1 MGKRCAYLPNR
12 CVGLDVVEARRNT
25 FKSPKPDAVR
35 LLVYDILKEV
45 NRGDG
50 YSNLLLPEALTASSF
65 EQRDKGFA
73 TELLYGTLRMQG
85 RHDYIASQVSDRP
98 WSEVDSGIVDVI
110 RLGAHQL
117 FEMRVPSHAAVSA
130 TVELARKVLGESK
143 ASFVNALLRKMS
155 AKTLDQWLEPVSEIS
170 DPVTR
175 LSIMYSHPEWI
186 VSAYFDLLR
195 DFAEVESLLSAN
207 NMPATP
213 TIVWWPGR
221 SSAEE
226 FLSQGGVSSRYSNF
240 GIKIDA
246 APSSLEAVRHR
257 RAGVQDEGS
266 QLVAQIFSEVVK
278 GSEDWLDLCAGPGG
292 KAALLSALAKESGK
306 KFTANEISAPRA
318 KLVEQVIGGARVLVG
333 DGRQIASLGEKFGAV
348 LADVPCTGLGALR
361 RRPEVR
367 WRRSVADLRELTQLQ
382 RELADAAIEVVAEG
396 GYFGYATCSPH
407 LAETSIAVGDI
418 LRKHPEMELLDL
430 APYLPTDLQGAIR
443 DKSLSLWT
451 HRHETDAMFLAIF
464 RKKSPSEN

>member
-1 MGKRCAYLPNR
+1 M
-12 CVGLDVVEARRNT
+12 VEARRNT
-25 FKSPKPDAVR
+25 FKSPKPDPVR

-45 NRGDG
+45 NRSDG
-50 YSNLLLPEALTASSF
+50 YSNLLLPQALTTSNF

-85 RHDYIASQVSDRP
+85 RHDYIAAQVSDRP
-98 WSEVDSGIVDVI
+98 WSEVDSGIVDVV

-155 AKTLDQWLEPVSEIS
+155 AQSLDQWLAPANLIS
-170 DPVTR
+170 DPVER
-175 LSIMYSHPEWI
+175 LSIIYSHPEWI

-195 DFAEVESLLSAN
+195 DFTEVESLLSAN
-207 NMPATP
+207 NLAATP

-226 FLSQGGVSSRYSNF
+226 LISLGAQPTKYSDY
-240 GIKIDA
+240 GMKIDG
-246 APSSLEAVRHR
+246 APSTLEAVRHR

-266 QLVAQIFSEVVK
+266 QLVAQIFAKVV
-278 GSEDWLDLCAGPGG
+278 SSQDNWLDLCAGPGG
-292 KAALLSALAKESGK
+292 KAALLSSLAKESGK

-318 KLVEQVIGGARVLVG
+318 KLVEQVIGGARLLVG
-333 DGRQIASLGEKFGAV
+333 DGRDIATLGEKYGAI

-367 WRRSVADLRELTQLQ
+367 WRRTVADLRELTQLQ
-382 RELADAAIEVVAEG
+382 RELSDAAISVLEDG
-396 GYFGYATCSPH
+396 GFFGYATCSPH
-407 LAETSIAVGDI
+407 LAETSIAVSDI
-418 LRKHPEMELLDL
+418 LRKHPELELVDL
-430 APYLPTDLQGAIR
+430 QPYLPADLNSAMR

-451 HRHETDAMFLAIF
+451 HRHETDAMFLAVF
-464 RKKSPSEN
+464 RKKLADEK

>member
-1 MGKRCAYLPNR
+1 M
-12 CVGLDVVEARRNT
+12 VEARRNT
-25 FKSPKPDAVR
+25 FKSPKPVPVR

-45 NRGDG
+45 NRSDG
-50 YSNLLLPEALTASSF
+50 YSNLLLPQALTTSNF

-85 RHDYIASQVSDRP
+85 RHDYIAAQVSDRP
-98 WSEVDSGIVDVI
+98 WSEVDSGIVDVV

-155 AKTLDQWLEPVSEIS
+155 AQSLDQWLAPANLIS
-170 DPVTR
+170 DPVER
-175 LSIMYSHPEWI
+175 LAILYSHPEWI

-195 DFAEVESLLSAN
+195 DFTEVESLLSAN
-207 NMPATP
+207 NLAATP

-226 FLSQGGVSSRYSNF
+226 LISLGAQPTKYSDY
-240 GIKIDA
+240 GMKIDG
-246 APSSLEAVRHR
+246 APSTLEAVRHR

-266 QLVAQIFSEVVK
+266 QLVAQIFAKVVANQ
-278 GSEDWLDLCAGPGG
+278 DNWLDLCAGPGG
-292 KAALLSALAKESGK
+292 KAALLSSLAKESEK

-318 KLVEQVIGGARVLVG
+318 KLVEQVIGGARLLVG
-333 DGRQIASLGEKFGAV
+333 DGREIATLGEKYGAI

-367 WRRSVADLRELTQLQ
+367 WRRTVADLRELTQLQ
-382 RELADAAIEVVAEG
+382 RELSDAAISVLEDG
-396 GYFGYATCSPH
+396 GFFGYATCSPH
-407 LAETSIAVGDI
+407 LAETSIAVSDI
-418 LRKHPEMELLDL
+418 LRKHPELELVDL
-430 APYLPTDLQGAIR
+430 QPYLPAQLNSAMR

-451 HRHETDAMFLAIF
+451 HRHETDAMFLAVF
-464 RKKSPSEN
+464 RKKIANEK

>member
-1 MGKRCAYLPNR
+1 M
-12 CVGLDVVEARRNT
+12 VEARRNT
-25 FKSPKPDAVR
+25 FKSPKPDPVR

-45 NRGDG
+45 NRSDG
-50 YSNLLLPEALTASSF
+50 YSNLLLPQALTASNF

-85 RHDYIASQVSDRP
+85 RHDYIATQVSDRP
-98 WSEVDSGIVDVI
+98 WSEVDSGIVDVV

-155 AKTLDQWLEPVSEIS
+155 AQSLDQWLAPVQLIS
-170 DPVTR
+170 DPVER

-195 DFAEVESLLSAN
+195 DFNEVESLLSAN
-207 NMPATP
+207 NLAATP

-226 FLSQGGVSSRYSNF
+226 LISLGAQPTKYSDY
-240 GIKIDA
+240 GMKIDG
-246 APSSLEAVRHR
+246 APSTLEAIRHR

-266 QLVAQIFSEVVK
+266 QLVAQIFAKVAS
-278 GSEDWLDLCAGPGG
+278 SQDDWLDLCAGPGG
-292 KAALLSALAKESGK
+292 KAALLSSLAKESGK

-318 KLVEQVIGGARVLVG
+318 KLVEQVIGGARLLVG
-333 DGRQIASLGEKFGAV
+333 DGRDIATLGEKYGAI

-367 WRRSVADLRELTQLQ
+367 WRRTVADLRELTQLQ
-382 RELADAAIEVVAEG
+382 RELSDAAISVLEDG
-396 GYFGYATCSPH
+396 GFFGYATCSPH
-407 LAETSIAVGDI
+407 LAETSIAVSDI
-418 LRKHPEMELLDL
+418 LRKHQELELVNL
-430 APYLPTDLQGAIR
+430 QPYLPAELNSAMR

-451 HRHETDAMFLAIF
+451 HRHETDAMFLAVF
-464 RKKSPSEN
+464 RKKLPAEK

>member
-1 MGKRCAYLPNR
+1 M
-12 CVGLDVVEARRNT
+12 VEARRNT
-25 FKSPKPDAVR
+25 FKSPKPDPVR

-45 NRGDG
+45 NRSDG
-50 YSNLLLPEALTASSF
+50 YSNLLLPQALTASNF

-85 RHDYIASQVSDRP
+85 RHDYIATQVSDRP
-98 WSEVDSGIVDVI
+98 WSEVDSGIVDVV

-155 AKTLDQWLEPVSEIS
+155 AQSLDQWLAPVQLVS
-170 DPVTR
+170 DPVER

-195 DFAEVESLLSAN
+195 DFNEVESLLSAN
-207 NMPATP
+207 NLAATP

-226 FLSQGGVSSRYSNF
+226 LISLGAQPTKYSDY
-240 GIKIDA
+240 GMKIDG
-246 APSSLEAVRHR
+246 APSTLEAIRHR

-266 QLVAQIFSEVVK
+266 QLVAQIFAKVAS
-278 GSEDWLDLCAGPGG
+278 SQDDWLDLCAGPGG
-292 KAALLSALAKESGK
+292 KAALLSSLAKESGK

-318 KLVEQVIGGARVLVG
+318 KLVEQVIGGARLLVG
-333 DGRQIASLGEKFGAV
+333 DGRDIATLGEKYGAI

-367 WRRSVADLRELTQLQ
+367 WRRTVADLRELTQLQ
-382 RELADAAIEVVAEG
+382 RELSDAAISVLEDG
-396 GYFGYATCSPH
+396 GFFGYATCSPH
-407 LAETSIAVGDI
+407 LAETSIAVSDI
-418 LRKHPEMELLDL
+418 LRKHQELELVNL
-430 APYLPTDLQGAIR
+430 QPYLPAELNSAMR

-451 HRHETDAMFLAIF
+451 HRHETDAMFLAVF
-464 RKKSPSEN
+464 RKKLPAEK

>member
-1 MGKRCAYLPNR
+1 M
-12 CVGLDVVEARRNT
+12 VEARRNT
-25 FKSPKPDAVR
+25 FKSPKPDPVR

-45 NRGDG
+45 NRSDG
-50 YSNLLLPEALTASSF
+50 YSNLLLPQALTASNF

-85 RHDYIASQVSDRP
+85 RHDYIATQVSDRP
-98 WSEVDSGIVDVI
+98 WSEVDSGIVDVV

-155 AKTLDQWLEPVSEIS
+155 AQSLDQWLAPVQLIS
-170 DPVTR
+170 DPVER

-195 DFAEVESLLSAN
+195 DFTEVESLLSAN
-207 NMPATP
+207 NLAATP

-226 FLSQGGVSSRYSNF
+226 LISLGAQPTKYSDY
-240 GIKIDA
+240 GMKIDG
-246 APSSLEAVRHR
+246 APSTLEAIRHR

-266 QLVAQIFSEVVK
+266 QLVAQIFAKVAS
-278 GSEDWLDLCAGPGG
+278 SQDDWLDLCAGPGG
-292 KAALLSALAKESGK
+292 KAALLSSLAKESGK

-318 KLVEQVIGGARVLVG
+318 KLVEQVIGAARLLVG
-333 DGRQIASLGEKFGAV
+333 DGRDIATLGEKYGAI

-367 WRRSVADLRELTQLQ
+367 WRRTVADLRELTQLQ
-382 RELADAAIEVVAEG
+382 RELSDAAISVLEDG
-396 GYFGYATCSPH
+396 GFFGYATCSPH
-407 LAETSIAVGDI
+407 LAETSIAVSDI
-418 LRKHPEMELLDL
+418 LRKHPELELVDL
-430 APYLPTDLQGAIR
+430 QPYLPAELTFAMR

-451 HRHETDAMFLAIF
+451 HRHETDAMFLAVF
-464 RKKSPSEN
+464 RKKLPAEK

>member
-1 MGKRCAYLPNR
+1 M
-12 CVGLDVVEARRNT
+12 VEARRNT
-25 FKSPKPDAVR
+25 FKSPKPDPVR

-45 NRGDG
+45 NRSDG
-50 YSNLLLPEALTASSF
+50 YSNLLLPQALTASNF

-85 RHDYIASQVSDRP
+85 RHDYIATQVSDRP
-98 WSEVDSGIVDVI
+98 WSEVDSGIVDVV

-155 AKTLDQWLEPVSEIS
+155 AQSLDQWLAPVQLIS
-170 DPVTR
+170 DPVER

-195 DFAEVESLLSAN
+195 DFTEVESLLSAN
-207 NMPATP
+207 NLAATP

-226 FLSQGGVSSRYSNF
+226 LISLGAQPTKYSDY
-240 GIKIDA
+240 GMKIDG
-246 APSSLEAVRHR
+246 APSTLEAIRHR

-266 QLVAQIFSEVVK
+266 QLVAQIFAKVAS
-278 GSEDWLDLCAGPGG
+278 SQDDWLDLCAGPGG
-292 KAALLSALAKESGK
+292 KAALLSSLAKESGK

-318 KLVEQVIGGARVLVG
+318 KLVEQVIGGARLLVG
-333 DGRQIASLGEKFGAV
+333 DGRDIATLGEKYGAI

-367 WRRSVADLRELTQLQ
+367 WRRTVADLRELTQLQ
-382 RELADAAIEVVAEG
+382 RELSDAAISVLEDG
-396 GYFGYATCSPH
+396 GFFGYATCSPH
-407 LAETSIAVGDI
+407 LAETSIAVSDI
-418 LRKHPEMELLDL
+418 LRKHPELELVDL
-430 APYLPTDLQGAIR
+430 QPYLPAELTFAMR

-451 HRHETDAMFLAIF
+451 HRHETDAMFLAVF
-464 RKKSPSEN
+464 RKKLPAEK

>member
-1 MGKRCAYLPNR
+1 M
-12 CVGLDVVEARRNT
+12 VEARRNT
-25 FKSPKPDAVR
+25 FKSPKPDPVR

-45 NRGDG
+45 NRSDG
-50 YSNLLLPEALTASSF
+50 YSNLLLPQALTASNF

-85 RHDYIASQVSDRP
+85 RHDYIATQVSDRP
-98 WSEVDSGIVDVI
+98 WSEVDSGIVDVV

-155 AKTLDQWLEPVSEIS
+155 AQSLDQWLAPVQLIS
-170 DPVTR
+170 DPVER

-195 DFAEVESLLSAN
+195 DFTEVESLLSAN
-207 NMPATP
+207 NLAATP

-226 FLSQGGVSSRYSNF
+226 LISLGAQPTKYSDY
-240 GIKIDA
+240 GMKIEG
-246 APSSLEAVRHR
+246 APSTLEAVRHR

-266 QLVAQIFSEVVK
+266 QLVAQIFAKVV
-278 GSEDWLDLCAGPGG
+278 SSQDNWLDLCAGPGG
-292 KAALLSALAKESGK
+292 KAALLSSLAKESGK

-318 KLVEQVIGGARVLVG
+318 KLVEQVIGGARLLVG
-333 DGRQIASLGEKFGAV
+333 DGRDIATLGEKYGAI

-367 WRRSVADLRELTQLQ
+367 WRRTVADLRELTQLQ
-382 RELADAAIEVVAEG
+382 RELSDAAISVLEDG
-396 GYFGYATCSPH
+396 GFFGYATCSPH
-407 LAETSIAVGDI
+407 LAETSIAVSDI
-418 LRKHPEMELLDL
+418 LRKHQELELVNL
-430 APYLPTDLQGAIR
+430 QPYLPAELNSAMR

-451 HRHETDAMFLAIF
+451 HRHETDAMFLAVF
-464 RKKSPSEN
+464 RKKLPAEK

>member
-1 MGKRCAYLPNR
+1 M
-12 CVGLDVVEARRNT
+12 VEARRNT
-25 FKSPKPDAVR
+25 FKSPKPDPVR

-45 NRGDG
+45 NRSDG
-50 YSNLLLPEALTASSF
+50 YSNLLLPQALTASNF

-85 RHDYIASQVSDRP
+85 RHDYIAAQVADRP
-98 WSEVDSGIVDVI
+98 WGEVDSGIVDVV

-143 ASFVNALLRKMS
+143 ASFVNALLRKLS
-155 AKTLDQWLEPVSEIS
+155 AQSLDQWLAPANLIS
-170 DPVTR
+170 DPVER
-175 LSIMYSHPEWI
+175 LAIIYSHPQWI

-195 DFAEVESLLSAN
+195 DFNEVESLLSAN
-207 NMPATP
+207 NLAATP

-226 FLSQGGVSSRYSNF
+226 LISLGAQATKYSDY
-240 GIKIDA
+240 GMKIDG
-246 APSSLEAVRHR
+246 APSTLEAVRHR

-266 QLVAQIFSEVVK
+266 QLVAQIFAKVVA
-278 GSEDWLDLCAGPGG
+278 SQDNWLDLCAGPGG
-292 KAALLSALAKESGK
+292 KAALLSSLAKESGK

-318 KLVEQVIGGARVLVG
+318 KLVEQVIGGARLLVG
-333 DGRQIASLGEKFGAV
+333 DGREIATLGEKYGAI

-367 WRRSVADLRELTQLQ
+367 WRRTVADLRELTQLQ
-382 RELADAAIEVVAEG
+382 RELSDAAISVLEDG
-396 GYFGYATCSPH
+396 GFFGYATCSPH
-407 LAETSIAVGDI
+407 LAETSIAVSDI
-418 LRKHPEMELLDL
+418 LRKHAELELVDL
-430 APYLPTDLQGAIR
+430 QPYLPSDLDSAMR

-451 HRHETDAMFLAIF
+451 HRHETDAMFLAVF
-464 RKKSPSEN
+464 RKKIANEK

>member
-1 MGKRCAYLPNR
+1 M
-12 CVGLDVVEARRNT
+12 VEARRNT

-35 LLVYDILKEV
+35 LLVYDILREV
-45 NRGDG
+45 NRSDG
-50 YSNLLLPEALTASSF
+50 YSNLLLPQALTAANF

-98 WSEVDSGIVDVI
+98 WSEVDEGIVDVV

-130 TVELARKVLGESK
+130 TVELARKVIGESK

-155 AKTLDQWLEPVSEIS
+155 AKSLEEWLEPAQQIK
-170 DPVTR
+170 DPVER
-175 LSIMYSHPEWI
+175 LAIIYSHPEWI

-195 DFAEVESLLSAN
+195 DFDEVEALLAAN
-207 NMPATP
+207 NVAATP

-221 SSAEE
+221 SNAAEFIE
-226 FLSQGGVSSRYSNF
+226 LGATATRYSTHGF
-240 GIKIDA
+240 KFEGTPA
-246 APSSLEAVRHR
+246 SLEAVRHR
-257 RAGVQDEGS
+257 RAGIQDEGS
-266 QLVAQIFSEVVK
+266 QLVAEIFAKVVADTD
-278 GSEDWLDLCAGPGG
+278 DWLDLCAGPGG

-306 KFTANEISAPRA
+306 KFSANEVSQVRA
-318 KLVEQVIGGARVLVG
+318 KLVEQVIGGARILVS
-333 DGRQIASLGEKFGAV
+333 DGREISSMGEEFGAI

-367 WRRSVADLRELTQLQ
+367 WRRTVADLRELTQLQ
-382 RELADAAIEVVAEG
+382 RELADGAISVLKDG
-396 GYFGYATCSPH
+396 GFFGYATCSPH
-407 LAETSIAVGDI
+407 LAETSIAVSDI
-418 LRKHPEMELLDL
+418 LRKHPELEIVDL
-430 APYLPTDLQGAIR
+430 QPYLPSHLEGALR

-451 HRHETDAMFLAIF
+451 HRHETDAMYLTVF
-464 RKKSPSEN
+464 RKKFASEN

>member
-1 MGKRCAYLPNR
+1 M
-12 CVGLDVVEARRNT
+12 VEARRNT
-25 FKSPKPDAVR
+25 FKSPKPDPVR

-45 NRGDG
+45 NRSDG
-50 YSNLLLPEALTASSF
+50 YSNLLLPQALTTSNF

-85 RHDYIASQVSDRP
+85 RHDYIAAQVSDRP
-98 WSEVDSGIVDVI
+98 WSEVDSGIVDVV

-155 AKTLDQWLEPVSEIS
+155 AQSLDQWLAPANLIS
-170 DPVTR
+170 DPVER
-175 LSIMYSHPEWI
+175 LSIIYSHPEWI

-195 DFAEVESLLSAN
+195 DFTEVESLLSAN
-207 NMPATP
+207 NLAATP

-226 FLSQGGVSSRYSNF
+226 LISLGAQPTKYSDY
-240 GIKIDA
+240 GMKIEG
-246 APSSLEAVRHR
+246 APSTLEAVRHR

-266 QLVAQIFSEVVK
+266 QLVAQIFAKVV
-278 GSEDWLDLCAGPGG
+278 SSQDNWLDLCAGPGG
-292 KAALLSALAKESGK
+292 KAALLSSLAKESGK

-318 KLVEQVIGGARVLVG
+318 KLVEQVIGGARLLVG
-333 DGRQIASLGEKFGAV
+333 DGRDIATLGEMYGAI

-367 WRRSVADLRELTQLQ
+367 WRRTVADLRELTQLQ
-382 RELADAAIEVVAEG
+382 RELSDAAISVLADG
-396 GYFGYATCSPH
+396 GFFGYATCSPH
-407 LAETSIAVGDI
+407 LAETSIAVSDI
-418 LRKHPEMELLDL
+418 LRKHPELELVDL
-430 APYLPTDLQGAIR
+430 QPYLPAELNSAMR

-451 HRHETDAMFLAIF
+451 HRHETDAMFLAVF
-464 RKKSPSEN
+464 RRKLADEK